1 VPTIT
6 APTSDLFVPQAANWD
21 LLGGVSLK
29 KGCDPGQEIVA
40 RMQYLGRLK
49 ERLYAFRAETEDIA
63 AGTRLF
69 STALGDDQS
78 CGTVVN
84 AARDTASG
92 SVLLAVVQ
100 AAAAAAQDVRLG
112 AADGPLLKS
121 LALPYAV
128 PDSAPAPRA
137 PRIGVFNSLA
147 RVRTMCL
154 AVIAVDAH
162 PRYAVVVAAN
172 RDEFH
177 ARAAHR
183 AHWWNDDAGFALLA
197 GRDLRQGGTWLGVN
211 RLGRWA
217 FVTNVRARAQRP
229 HAPSRG
235 ALVPLVLRD
244 GRDAGTAVA
253 CIAAQAAAYNGFNLV
268 GGERVSVTFA
278 SNRASGA
285 RALPRG
291 VSGLSNAGLDTP
303 WPKLLRAK
311 AGVAAWATRGS
322 DELDALFAVLDDRA
336 IADDDAL
343 PDTGLTRERERLLS
357 SPFIVSRDYGT
368 RCSTLL
374 ALGRDATVHF
384 LERSFNAAGE
394 VTGDVVHRFRIEA
407 TQPALG

>member
-1 VPTIT
+1 
-6 APTSDLFVPQAANWD
+6 
-21 LLGGVSLK
+21 
-29 KGCDPGQEIVA
+29 
-40 RMQYLGRLK
+40 
-49 ERLYAFRAETEDIA
+49 
-63 AGTRLF
+63 
-69 STALGDDQS
+69 
-78 CGTVVN
+78 
-84 AARDTASG
+84 
-92 SVLLAVVQ
+92 
-100 AAAAAAQDVRLG
+100 
-112 AADGPLLKS
+112 
-121 LALPYAV
+121 
-128 PDSAPAPRA
+128 
-137 PRIGVFNSLA
+137 
-147 RVRTMCL
+147 MCL

-162 PRYAVVVAAN
+162 PRHAVVVATN

-177 ARAAHR
+177 ARDAQR

-211 RLGRWA
+211 RQGRWA
-217 FVTNVRARAQRP
+217 FVTNVREPGRNDP

-244 GRDAGTAVA
+244 RRDARNAVEG
-253 CIAAQAAAYNGFNLV
+253 IAAQATAYNGFNLV
-268 GGERVSVTFA
+268 GGERMSATFA
-278 SNRASGA
+278 SNRAPGA
-285 RALPRG
+285 HALPRG

-303 WPKLLRAK
+303 WPKLLRTK
-311 AGVAAWATRGS
+311 AGVAAWAATGG
-322 DELDALFAVLDDRA
+322 DDLDALFDVLNDRV